1 MDYYERKFRGNGFT
15 QKVCWYAIV
24 GMVAVI
30 ILFGLASL
38 FSGCKAKQIIEY
50 RDSVRVEYQEILVP
64 DTVTIEIPAE
74 VKERET
80 KDSTSYLE
88 TSMAKSLA
96 KLTWKDGEPWL
107 FHSLGNIPQKIEKPI
122 EAKMK
127 VKTVY
132 RTRYVTRTEYKAK
145 ELSWWQEFCI
155 TLGYIMLMLI
165 LAAVLYGIYRAKKAF
180 LP

>member
-1 MDYYERKFRGNGFT
+1 MDYYERKFRGSGFSL
-15 QKVCWYAIV
+15 KVCWYAIV
-24 GMVAVI
+24 GMVAVV

-96 KLTWKDGEPWL
+96 KLMWKDGEPWL
-107 FHSLGNIPQKIEKPI
+107 FHSLENIPQKIEKPI
-122 EAKMK
+122 EAKMI
-127 VKTVY
+127 Y
-132 RTRYVTRTEYKAK
+132 RTRYVTRTEYKDK
-145 ELSWWQEFCI
+145 ELSWWEKLCM
-155 TLGYIMLMLI
+155 TLGYIMLLLI
-165 LAAVLYGIYRAKKAF
+165 IAAVIYGLYRAKKS
-180 LP
+180 LNP